1 MLVNCGHATCDE
13 EILPNEFADYT
24 LSVPLISEVAM
35 VTCCLHLSCKLFC
48 SLIGSFFFLHSRTPL
63 KLQCGHLTI
72 RGGTS
77 VIQYQLTGCALGFK
91 LNALLLMGEPWVIDC
106 LL

>member
-35 VTCCLHLSCKLFC
+35 VTCCLH
-48 SLIGSFFFLHSRTPL
+48 
-63 KLQCGHLTI
+63 
-72 RGGTS
+72 
-77 VIQYQLTGCALGFK
+77 
-91 LNALLLMGEPWVIDC
+91 
-106 LL
+106 